1 MKKGVRYG
9 TVFFLIV
16 ATAFVTAIGTYYY
29 LNNKINDLSKNQQM
43 YQKLDTVNQVITRNY
58 INTID
63 PLDGYDNI
71 LDGIVGGYID
81 GLGDPYSYY
90 LNEKNYKTSTVIDGS
105 YIDIG
110 VRYSYD
116 SGTGGIRVD
125 FCKAGSPAALAGLK
139 NEDVIIAIDNV
150 YVTEDG
156 YKKSAQRLYG
166 EEGSEVELSV
176 VRAGEANILTF
187 TVARTSFVPQT
198 IEYRLV
204 GNGIGYI
211 QINEFDRTTLTDFT
225 VAYDDLIANGAK
237 ALIFDVRFTFAGE
250 LDYAVEVLDRIMPA
264 SIIVAVRDKSGDVEY
279 KFSDDK
285 HVSLPMVVI
294 QNGSTSGVAEVFSA
308 ALRDTECARIV
319 GERSLGN
326 GVGQRDIP
334 LSDGTAIRLSTYEY
348 ITPSGERFNGVG
360 IEPNFISY
368 LDSDK
373 TSRFD
378 QLTDEEDD
386 QLQEAIEKIKEL
398 MGMQ

>member
-9 TVFFLIV
+9 TVFFLVV
-16 ATAFVTAIGTYYY
+16 ATAFVTEIGTYYY

-63 PLDGYDNI
+63 PLDGYNNI

-110 VRYSYD
+110 IRYSYD
-116 SGTGGIRVD
+116 SSTGGIRVD
-125 FCKAGSPAALAGLK
+125 FCKSGSPAEQAGLK
-139 NEDVIIAIDNV
+139 NEDIIIAIDNV

-166 EEGSEVELSV
+166 EEGSTVALSI
-176 VRAGEANILTF
+176 VRAGESNILTYDVTR
-187 TVARTSFVPQT
+187 TVFVPQT
-198 IEYRLV
+198 VEYRLV

-225 VAYDDLIANGAK
+225 VAYDDLVAYGAK
-237 ALIFDVRFTFAGE
+237 ALILDVRFTFAGE
-250 LDYAVEVLDRIMPA
+250 LDYAVEVLDRILPA
-264 SIIVAVRDKSGDVEY
+264 SIIVAVRDNSGEIEY

-285 HVSLPMVVI
+285 HISLPMVVI
-294 QNGSTSGVAEVFSA
+294 QNASTSGIAEVFSA
-308 ALRDTECARIV
+308 ALRDTESARIV
-319 GERSLGN
+319 GEQSAGN

-348 ITPSGERFNGVG
+348 ITPSGKRFNGVG

-368 LDSDK
+368 LGSDK
-373 TSRFD
+373 ASRFEE
-378 QLTDEEDD
+378 LTDEEDD
-386 QLQEAIEKIKEL
+386 QLQVAIEKIKEL